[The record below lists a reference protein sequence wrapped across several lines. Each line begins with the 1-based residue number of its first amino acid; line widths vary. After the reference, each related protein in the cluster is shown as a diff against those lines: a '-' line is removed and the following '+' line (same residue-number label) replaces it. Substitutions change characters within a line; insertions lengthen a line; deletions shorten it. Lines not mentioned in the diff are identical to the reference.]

1 MNEPALTPAKLW
13 KKMTSAQRLAA
24 ARAFWLDEEATE
36 DQIQAI
42 AFIADKKKFRTKTLL
57 SLDDDRRAQH
67 LASLSLPDP
76 LAARALVTYHLAE
89 HRPMMGAFLDALGI
103 AHEEGVITEDEIK
116 PDVEKVAPAAAT
128 IAEQFP
134 PEHVSLYLNTLFCQD
149 PETWG
154 ALQMVPQREG

>member
-1 MNEPALTPAKLW
+1 MPEPTLTPAKLW
-13 KKMTSAQRLAA
+13 KKMTSEQRLAA
-24 ARAFWLDEEATE
+24 ARAFWLDEQGPD

-42 AFIADKKKFRTKTLL
+42 AFIADKKKFRAKTVL
-57 SLDDDRRAQH
+57 SFDIDRRAQH

-89 HRPMMGAFLDALGI
+89 QRPMMGAFLDALGI
-103 AHEEGVITEDEIK
+103 AHEEGVIQEDEVK
-116 PDVEKVAPAAAT
+116 PDVDKVAPAAAK

-134 PEHVSLYLNTLFCQD
+134 PEQVSLYLNTLFCQD

-154 ALQMVPQREG
+154 ALESVLQRRE